1 MAAYVDVGYWDAGYG
16 DAEPGPSTL
25 YVAAGYWTAGYAQGE
40 TSASTA
46 GGGYDDDKPTRKR
59 RYIRKVGDKLVITTD
74 ASAALASADEGR
86 PAEEPVQP
94 VQSVQPV
101 QLEQPPEQEISLA
114 EIRAVAAQYQQQA
127 KVLEMF
133 RQRDWGEMV
142 ALYEALKRQQDEDDI
157 EMLLLSL

>member
-1 MAAYVDVGYWDAGYG
+1 MSNYGSGFYGSGTYGTPAA
-16 DAEPGPSTL
+16 
-25 YVAAGYWTAGYAQGE
+25 
-40 TSASTA
+40 
-46 GGGYDDDKPTRKR
+46 GGYDDDDKPKRKR
-59 RYIRKVGDKLVITTD
+59 RYIRRVGDKLVVTTD
-74 ASAALASADEGR
+74 ASAALASADEVL

-94 VQSVQPV
+94 VRPVQPV

-114 EIRAVAAQYQQQA
+114 EIRTVAAQYQQQA

-133 RQRDWGEMV
+133 RQRDWAEMV